1 MSGLYGQLTRL
12 LNSGYLGL
20 GRNFLTVQAYPLRR
34 TIPISQ
40 GVDSRVKDVL
50 IIYAELRMF

>member
-50 IIYAELRMF
+50 ITQS